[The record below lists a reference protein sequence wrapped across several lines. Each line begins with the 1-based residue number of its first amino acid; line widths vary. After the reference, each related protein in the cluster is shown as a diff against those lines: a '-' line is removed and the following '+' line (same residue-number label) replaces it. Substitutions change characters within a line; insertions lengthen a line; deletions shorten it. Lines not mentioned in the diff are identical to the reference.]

1 MRIRQIKISNFRGI
15 RELDWSVPD
24 RHIFCLIGRG
34 DATKSTILE
43 ALRRVFYP
51 QWNLSF
57 DDADFHLCNP
67 ANSITIEAV
76 LGDLPD
82 AFRDLEKYGH
92 LLCGWNSEANV
103 RTDDPGDGVEDA
115 LRARLSVTDDLE
127 PSWSIIKND
136 DDAGVPF
143 KATDRTKV
151 AVSLIGAI
159 SDRHLTWSRGSILS
173 QLTETEN
180 ISSSLAGAA
189 RAAKAALEARR
200 AEDLIG
206 FDEVASTAETT
217 ARALGVTVTAS
228 YKAHLDTDAINVRMA
243 GLTLHDGD
251 MPLRQL
257 GLGSKR
263 MLTTGLQKQALRS
276 PHVTL
281 FDEVEVGLEPHR
293 IARLLQHLK
302 EDDTGQYFLTTHSP
316 VVLRELTVDD
326 LHIVHCDG
334 GRIDVVAANI
344 PAIADSIQGKIR
356 SGAEAF
362 LAPKIIVCEG
372 ATEVGFLRGLDD
384 HWVTTEAKDSF
395 AYRGIALFDANGAS
409 KIKEI
414 AEGLKALGYDVAI
427 LADSDES
434 IQFSDAHAREL
445 RNAGI
450 IVAKWGDA
458 LSIEE
463 RVFADLPWAGV
474 MASFEAARAIW
485 NDDALLLDQ
494 VQTRFGQGFNRDFA
508 TWADSPLLRTA
519 LGKAA
524 KGPGNGDKGWFKRQS
539 WGREWATAISRHLAD
554 DAIHESDLVRQLTRL
569 RDWID
574 NV

>member
-1 MRIRQIKISNFRGI
+1 MRIRHLLVQNFRGI
-15 RELDWSVPD
+15 RQLDWSVPN
-24 RHIFCLIGRG
+24 RNVLCLIGRG
-34 DATKSTILE
+34 DSTKSTILE

-67 ANSITIEAV
+67 ANSITIEAI

-92 LLCGWNSEANV
+92 LLCGWNAETNA
-103 RTDDPGDGVEDA
+103 RTDDPGDGLEDA
-115 LRARLSVTDDLE
+115 LRVRLSVTDDLE
-127 PSWSIIKND
+127 PSWSVIKNND
-136 DDAGVPF
+136 DTGVPF
-143 KATDRTKV
+143 KAPDRAKV

-200 AEDLIG
+200 AEDLTG
-206 FDEVASTAETT
+206 FDEVAGTAETT
-217 ARALGVTVTAS
+217 ARKLGVNVAVS
-228 YKAHLDTDAINVRMA
+228 YKAHLDADALNVRMA
-243 GLTLHDGD
+243 GLALHDGD

-276 PHVTL
+276 PHITL

-302 EDDTGQYFLTTHSP
+302 EDDTGQYLLTTHSP

-334 GRIDVVAANI
+334 GRIDVVAANK

-362 LAPKIIVCEG
+362 LAPKIVVCEG

-384 HWVTTEAKDSF
+384 HWAAAEEKDSF

-409 KIKEI
+409 KIKEV
-414 AEGLKALGYDVAI
+414 AEDLNALGYDVAV
-427 LADSDES
+427 LADSDEPV
-434 IQFSDAHAREL
+434 QFSDAHAQEL
-445 RNAGI
+445 RNAGVT
-450 IVAKWGDA
+450 VAKWDGA

-474 MASFEAARAIW
+474 IASFEAARAIW
-485 NDDALLLDQ
+485 NDDARLLDQ
-494 VQTRFGQGFNRDFA
+494 VQTQFGQGFDRNFQ
-508 TWADSPLLRTA
+508 TWADTPQLRIA

-524 KGPGNGDKGWFKRQS
+524 KASDWFKRQS
-539 WGREWATAISRHLAD
+539 WGREWATALSRHLVD
-554 DAIHESDLVRQLTRL
+554 DAIRESDLVRQLTSL
-569 RDWID
+569 RGWID

>member
-1 MRIRQIKISNFRGI
+1 MRVRHLSIRNFRGI
-15 RELDWSVPD
+15 RELDWVIPGQN
-24 RHIFCLIGRG
+24 ILCLIGRG
-34 DATKSTILE
+34 DSTKSTILE
-43 ALRRVFYP
+43 ALRRAFYP

-67 ANSITIEAV
+67 ENSITIEAV

-92 LLCGWNSEANV
+92 ILCGWNPQTNV
-103 RTDDPGDGVEDA
+103 RTDDPGDGLEDA
-115 LRARLSVTDDLE
+115 LRVRLTVTNELE
-127 PSWSIIKND
+127 PSWSVIKNS

-143 KATDRTKV
+143 KATDRAKV
-151 AVSLIGAI
+151 AVSLIGAV

-200 AEDLIG
+200 VEDLAG
-206 FDEVASTAETT
+206 FDEVAGTAETT
-217 ARALGVTVTAS
+217 ARTLGVNVAAS

-276 PHVTL
+276 PHITL

-302 EDDTGQYFLTTHSP
+302 EDGTGQYFLTTHSP

-334 GRIDVVAANI
+334 GHIDVAAANK
-344 PAIADSIQGKIR
+344 PAIANSIQGKIR
-356 SGAEAF
+356 TGAEAF
-362 LAPKIIVCEG
+362 LAPKIVVCEG
-372 ATEVGFLRGLDD
+372 ATEVGFLRGLDVY
-384 HWVTTEAKDSF
+384 WVTEEEKDSF
-395 AYRGIALFDANGAS
+395 AYRGIGLFDADGAS
-409 KIKEI
+409 KIKKI
-414 AEGLKALGYDVAI
+414 AEGLKALGYDVSI
-427 LADSDES
+427 LADSDEPV
-434 IQFSDAHAREL
+434 QFSDAHAQEL

-450 IVAKWGDA
+450 TVVKWDGA

-463 RVFADLPWAGV
+463 RMFADLPWGGI

-485 NDDALLLDQ
+485 NDDDRLLDQ
-494 VQTRFGQGFNRDFA
+494 VQTQFGQGFDRNYE
-508 TWADSPLLRTA
+508 TWADTTPLRTA
-519 LGKAA
+519 MGKAA
-524 KGPGNGDKGWFKRQS
+524 KASGWFKRQS
-539 WGREWATAISRHLAD
+539 WGREWAAAISSHLTE
-554 DAIHESDLVRQLTRL
+554 DAIRESDLVRQLTGL

>member
-1 MRIRQIKISNFRGI
+1 MRIRHLSVRNFRGI
-15 RELDWSVPD
+15 RQLDWTIPNRNVL
-24 RHIFCLIGRG
+24 CLIGRG
-34 DATKSTILE
+34 DSTKSTILE

-57 DDADFHLCNP
+57 DDADFHFCNP
-67 ANSITIEAV
+67 ADPLTIEAV

-92 LLCGWNSEANV
+92 LLCGWNAETNT
-103 RTDDPGDGVEDA
+103 RTGDPGDGLEDA
-115 LRARLSVTDDLE
+115 LRVRLTVTDDLE
-127 PSWSIIKND
+127 PSWSVIKNN

-143 KATDRTKV
+143 KATDRAKV
-151 AVSLIGAI
+151 SVSLIGAI

-200 AEDLIG
+200 AEDLTG
-206 FDEVASTAETT
+206 FDEVAGTAETT
-217 ARALGVTVTAS
+217 ARALGVNVTAS

-243 GLTLHDGD
+243 GLALHDGD
-251 MPLRQL
+251 MPLRHL

-276 PHVTL
+276 PHITL

-302 EDDTGQYFLTTHSP
+302 NDDTGQYFLTTHSP
-316 VVLRELTVDD
+316 VVLRELAVND
-326 LHIVHCDG
+326 LHIIHCDG
-334 GRIDVVAANI
+334 GRIDVVAANKQ
-344 PAIADSIQGKIR
+344 AIADSIQGKIR

-362 LAPKIIVCEG
+362 LAPKIVVCEG

-384 HWVTTEAKDSF
+384 YWIAAKHMHSF

-414 AEGLKALGYDVAI
+414 AKGLKALGYDVAV
-427 LADSDES
+427 LADSDEAV
-434 IQFSDAHAREL
+434 QFSDLHVLEL
-445 RNAGI
+445 RNAGVT
-450 IVAKWGDA
+450 VAKWDGEM
-458 LSIEE
+458 SIEE
-463 RVFADLPWAGV
+463 RVFTDLPWKGV
-474 MASFEAARAIW
+474 MVSFDAARAIW
-485 NDDALLLDQ
+485 NDDTRLLDQ
-494 VQTRFGQGFNRDFA
+494 VQTQFGQGFDRNFA
-508 TWADSPLLRTA
+508 AWADTPQLRIA

-524 KGPGNGDKGWFKRQS
+524 KASDWFKRQS

-554 DAIHESDLVRQLTRL
+554 DTIRESDLVRQLTIL
-569 RDWID
+569 RGWID